1 MKYCPYC
8 HRINAGRPQICNY
21 CGRTWY
27 VRLCNRGHE
36 NSYDAQFCGTCGS
49 ADLTDTAGGTPWWSY
64 MFRILPWSIL
74 ILFIV
79 SLGRGPYQLSP
90 QLINLII
97 PVLLLIFGYALV
109 VSMAPWPLKGL
120 LAFINRKLKFF
131 LSKILV
137 WFWDL
142 IKWILFDN
150 RNSRDN

>member
-1 MKYCPYC
+1 
-8 HRINAGRPQICNY
+8 
-21 CGRTWY
+21 
-27 VRLCNRGHE
+27 
-36 NSYDAQFCGTCGS
+36 
-49 ADLTDTAGGTPWWSY
+49 